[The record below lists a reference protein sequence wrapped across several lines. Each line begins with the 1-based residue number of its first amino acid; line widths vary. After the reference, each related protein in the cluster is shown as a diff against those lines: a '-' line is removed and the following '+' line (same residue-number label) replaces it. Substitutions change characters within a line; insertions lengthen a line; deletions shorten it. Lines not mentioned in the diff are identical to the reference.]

1 MYTLGGVAGKGTWF
15 GKQIGIRFQARS
27 LFSKTGV
34 AKDEEEANKQLLQD
48 NDVCKLFFSF
58 DVKMARFGL
67 DLQDTN
73 KVKFDSAKEVARE
86 FLDAFRTAFP
96 DASLEEYEKAW
107 FSEEKEKVVAVAPAA
122 AATSQA
128 TSTVESSSVSLNL
141 QKGPKSCSSS
151 AKAKPAVGLYE
162 LDKHGK
168 TIDGMGRLRA
178 AGFEMGHE
186 VAETEDGEVWEI
198 EGAKSDAPGSVSV
211 IVSRKTA
218 SPEKDG
224 VLIVKRQVVALDTF
238 LASWKGKKAKSEI
251 RHHKG
256 WPEKRTV
263 IRQCALLR
271 GSIGNGAFC
280 WQNARA

>member
-1 MYTLGGVAGKGTWF
+1 M
-15 GKQIGIRFQARS
+15 
-27 LFSKTGV
+27 

-48 NDVCKLFFSF
+48 NDVCKLFFSL

-198 EGAKSDAPGSVSV
+198 EGVESDSPGSFSV
-211 IVSRKTA
+211 ICVRAENSKK
-218 SPEKDG
+218 KDG
-224 VLIVKRQVVALDTF
+224 PILVRRVALETF
-238 LASWKGKKAKSEI
+238 LTEWKAKRAKNEVKL
-251 RHHKG
+251 HTG
-256 WPEKRTV
+256 WPENRTV
-263 IRQCALLR
+263 IRQCTHLR
-271 GSIGNGAFC
+271 GPIGIGASC
-280 WQNARA
+280 